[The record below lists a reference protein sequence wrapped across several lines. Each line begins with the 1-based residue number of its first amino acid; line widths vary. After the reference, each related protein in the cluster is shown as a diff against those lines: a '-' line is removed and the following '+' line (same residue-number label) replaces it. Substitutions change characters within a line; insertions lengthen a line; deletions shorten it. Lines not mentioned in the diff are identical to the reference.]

1 MVDAVDAAW
10 QPDDELWA
18 RFEADGHRHAF
29 LSRIGANA
37 ALVRCWPEEA
47 TSAIARIAQDAG
59 FNVVGS
65 SKDPSYAVYF
75 EDEDFGDDRLAS
87 LADALSERGVISLAH
102 VLAHGELLGEHV
114 DVLRR
119 IDSRAHDA
127 ADGVVLGRLLMG
139 PRSETRHRDV
149 DGWFLGAPADLLR
162 LETRLG
168 ERFEVD
174 RAESVAGLDGLHL
187 ATVVLDEETED
198 EAVNTLGA
206 AASPAEELTMS
217 HLIDD
222 VADALDDV
230 GIIGPFEVIDVFR
243 ADDDPGGDDLGDG
256 AADDSDDDTDP
267 GDLLED

>member
-1 MVDAVDAAW
+1 MTSSIFTGLSAFPLTPLHDDKVD
-10 QPDDELWA
+10 
-18 RFEADGHRHAF
+18 
-29 LSRIGANA
+29 
-37 ALVRCWPEEA
+37 EEA
-47 TSAIARIAQDAG
+47 FADLITRLVVAGVDSITVLGSTGSYAYLTPSERARIAELAVEHAG
-59 FNVVGS
+59 STPVFVG
-65 SKDPSYAVYF
+65 V
-75 EDEDFGDDRLAS
+75 GDLRTS
-87 LADALSERGVISLAH
+87 H
-102 VLAHGELLGEHV
+102 VLAHVEVLGEHV

-174 RAESVAGLDGLHL
+174 RAESAAGLDGLHVE
-187 ATVVLDEETED
+187 TVILDEAAED
-198 EAVNTLGA
+198 EAVDGFGA

-230 GIIGPFEVIDVFR
+230 GIIGPFEVIDVFP